1 MAFRKTRS
9 EGSKPSGSK
18 KGGSGNAVGG
28 RVAEAKKG
36 YAVEGGEGG
45 ASKKKAVYRN
55 ALTGRFVTAEQ
66 PSSSPR
72 TTGLSERKS
81 TSSRPQASE
90 RTQAGQGRTRSSKPA
105 EKWTRSDEVLITRL
119 ANAARRSQT
128 EDGTDIS
135 GLSDVDLFKALF
147 G

>member
-1 MAFRKTRS
+1 MAFRKTPS

-18 KGGSGNAVGG
+18 KGGSGNAVSG

-36 YAVEGGEGG
+36 CTVEGGEGR
-45 ASKKKAVYRN
+45 ASKKTGVYRS
-55 ALTGRFVTAEQ
+55 ALTGRFVAAEQ
-66 PSSSPR
+66 PASSPR
-72 TTGLSERKS
+72 TTGLIERQS
-81 TSSRPQASE
+81 TSGRPQASE
-90 RTQAGQGRTRSSKPA
+90 RMQAKRGRTRSSKPA
-105 EKWTRSDEVLITRL
+105 EKWTASDEVLITRL

-135 GLSDVDLFKALF
+135 GLSDLDLFKALF